1 MLKVA
6 LRTFCL
12 LLGGGLTA
20 CGGGGGGAGHTITGV
35 AASGAAI
42 AQGSV
47 EAKCALGSGSTIT
60 GLDGS
65 YRLTIPGGQG
75 PCLLRATDPVTKSV
89 FHSALEKDAATP
101 VAHIT
106 PLSDLVVARALGTEP
121 AAAFLNPGTQF
132 GSITSASLAAGI
144 EAAQQAVVVIGSALN
159 VDPLKGQLQTAT
171 AETQGTALDRAIDAI
186 MATLAAADKALSQL
200 AAALTN
206 NAVAVSASVTDL
218 VQSSSTFLTGC
229 PAARSGLVWVI
240 DSFSTSPPVAHE
252 INFSTSGAGA
262 RTLKRLSDNFSQA
275 ITPGSVSC
283 SFVTADGREF
293 RISDNGIGI
302 WQSTSAFGVLVP
314 IQPSTS
320 LTADSLTGQYGAL
333 GYLKGTYMYSYLGN
347 TYPVDFT
354 KALPLEFSIN
364 APGKPLIQG
373 RRCDIASGS
382 SGPTATCSGLDDA
395 DMQLI
400 PTQCTS
406 IPIPG
411 RGTNSGAQRCRNGA
425 TDAQSS
431 FIVQVMAY
439 KAGGSATVFLAVEK
453 YRIPGVSYDAGT
465 GNTPVLATGL
475 MVLSKVEADTPL
487 PQVSRIEADDFWE
500 TGYDPFAPYR
510 TPPASA
516 FFRRNVGASEIALI
530 PGQSKSYQSTKGG
543 VTYTHHLD
551 NPTHGLIWS
560 RSGEDGYMFR
570 LASPAGWSFAA
581 ERLDYPAAAS
591 DVQTILGDT
600 YRVSAQIRRP
610 LVIASAVGSS
620 TDVIVSPLPAVSSTG
635 R

>member
-1 MLKVA
+1 MMTVA
-6 LRTFCL
+6 LRSLCL
-12 LLGGGLTA
+12 LLAAGLTA
-20 CGGGGGGAGHTITGV
+20 CGGGGGAGHTITGV

-42 AQGSV
+42 AQGTV
-47 EAKCALGSGSTIT
+47 EVKCQVGSGSTTT

-65 YRLTIPGGQG
+65 YSLTIPGGQG
-75 PCLLRATDPVTKSV
+75 PCLLRATDPVTKTV

-106 PLSDLVVARALGTEP
+106 PLSDLVVARALGAEP
-121 AAAFLNPGTQF
+121 AAAFLNPGAQF
-132 GSITSASLAAGI
+132 EKITPANLAAGI
-144 EAAQQAVVVIGSALN
+144 EAAQQAVVVVGSALD
-159 VDPLKGQLQTAT
+159 VDPLKGPLKTAT
-171 AETQGTALDRAIDAI
+171 AQAQGTVLDRAIDAI

-200 AAALTN
+200 AAALAS
-206 NAVAVSASVTDL
+206 NAGDVSASVTDL
-218 VQSSSTFLTGC
+218 VQSSRTFLTGC

-240 DSFSTSPPVAHE
+240 DSFSSSAPVAHE
-252 INFSTSGAGA
+252 INFSASGAEVS
-262 RTLKRLSDNFSQA
+262 TLKRLSDNVSQV
-275 ITPGSVSC
+275 ITAGSVNC
-283 SFVTADGREF
+283 SFVTADAREF
-293 RISDNGIGI
+293 RIADNGIGI
-302 WQSTSAFGVLVP
+302 WQSNSAFGVLVP

-333 GYLKGTYMYSYLGN
+333 GYLKGTYMYSDLRN

-500 TGYDPFAPYR
+500 TGYDPVAPYR
-510 TPPASA
+510 TPSASA
-516 FFRRNVGASEIALI
+516 FFRRNVGASEITLI
-530 PGQSKSYQSTKGG
+530 AGQSKSYQSSQGG

-560 RSGEDGYMFR
+560 RTGETGYMFR
-570 LASPAGWSFAA
+570 LASPAGWSFTA
-581 ERLDYPAAAS
+581 ERVPYPEIYSAA
-591 DVQTILGDT
+591 QNILRDT
-600 YRVSAQIRRP
+600 YRVSAQIRKP
-610 LVIASAVGSS
+610 LVVASAAGNS
-620 TDVIVSPLPAVSSTG
+620 TSVIVNPLPAVSRSG